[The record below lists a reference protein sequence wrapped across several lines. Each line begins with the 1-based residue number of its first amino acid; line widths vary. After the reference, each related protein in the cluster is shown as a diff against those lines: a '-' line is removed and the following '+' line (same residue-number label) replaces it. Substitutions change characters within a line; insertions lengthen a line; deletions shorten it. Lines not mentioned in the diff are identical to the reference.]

1 MEHNSRGNKNCYHDN
16 SCCTIPFCDWIQ
28 GADNESNQIK
38 STHHLVEDEELLSSQ
53 ICAVEASSS
62 SRKSK
67 ETLNPNRGGGE
78 LEFHLE
84 KPSSLLDANTIHR
97 RLAHWKTLASARADP
112 TPEQKERHLEEQR
125 W

>member
-1 MEHNSRGNKNCYHDN
+1 
-16 SCCTIPFCDWIQ
+16 
-28 GADNESNQIK
+28 
-38 STHHLVEDEELLSSQ
+38 VEDEELLSSQ